1 MKIFIT
7 NIEDKGE
14 QDALLDGTCDIC
26 FEWGYYTQY
35 LVSFCM
41 LMSDGTVYDIAHD
54 GVVDYDYDEDGTSD
68 LYGYTQTGPIKNVLK
83 FVSDIKTIDFPD
95 IEFFESY
102 EEYREA
108 WRSDRMV
115 IPLYISSQKNKHE
128 RDDAIRNKMGSFLME
143 VIKNYADDGVDGN
156 PDEKITPLYVG
167 GRADGSDKQLGAL
180 KRFLREVIRAYA
192 IDQNSYYKGELDGYI
207 RNLPSHLI

>member
-35 LVSFCM
+35 LVSFCL

-54 GVVDYDYDEDGTSD
+54 GVVDYNYDEDGTSD

-108 WRSDRMV
+108 WHSDRMV
-115 IPLYISSQKNKHE
+115 IRYTSARRRTSMSGMMPSAISWGLSSWRSSRGMPTTAWKASTNTSKRLPRGRRTRHE
-128 RDDAIRNKMGSFLME
+128 DQG
-143 VIKNYADDGVDGN
+143 
-156 PDEKITPLYVG
+156 YVC
-167 GRADGSDKQLGAL
+167 
-180 KRFLREVIRAYA
+180 
-192 IDQNSYYKGELDGYI
+192 
-207 RNLPSHLI
+207 